1 MSAHDL
7 AEDEAIHHVPY
18 RTYINVWL
26 ILMGLTAVTVGAALL
41 DLKQMAVFTAILI
54 ATIKSTLVVL
64 YFMHVRFEN
73 RLFTYMIVATF
84 GTYAIFLILTFADYG
99 FRLGYGGL

>member
-1 MSAHDL
+1 MSDSAH
-7 AEDEAIHHVPY
+7 EEHHIVPY

-26 ILMGLTAVTVGAALL
+26 VLLALTGVTVGAALL
-41 DLKQMAVFTAILI
+41 DLKQMAIFTAILI
-54 ATIKSTLVVL
+54 ATIKCTLVVL
-64 YFMHVRFEN
+64 YFMHIRYEH
-73 RLFTYMIVATF
+73 RLFTYMIVAAF

>member
-1 MSAHDL
+1 MSAHDT
-7 AEDEAIHHVPY
+7 AHDEVIHEVPY
-18 RTYINVWL
+18 QTYINVWIVL
-26 ILMGLTAVTVGAALL
+26 MILTGITIGAAIL

-64 YFMHVRFEN
+64 YFMHVRYEN
-73 RLFTYMIVATF
+73 RLFTYMIVAAF

>member
-1 MSAHDL
+1 MSAHDP
-7 AEDEAIHHVPY
+7 AQDEAIHEVPY
-18 RTYINVWL
+18 STYINVWL
-26 ILMGLTAVTVGAALL
+26 LLMVLTGVTIGAALL
-41 DLKQMAVFTAILI
+41 DMKQMAVFVAILI

-64 YFMHVRFEN
+64 YFMHVRYEN

-84 GTYAIFLILTFADYG
+84 ATYAIFLILTFADYG